1 MDKLSEMINEKS
13 ELSKVEV
20 SHLLVENGYTNKGK
34 ASCKCLMELLFC
46 SRRKAA
52 YILSNGLSDKST
64 LALFYLRLNIT
75 EKNVF
80 PCCKVSL

>member
-1 MDKLSEMINEKS
+1 MDKLNEMISEKPT
-13 ELSKVEV
+13 LSRDEV
-20 SHLLVENGYTNKGK
+20 SSLLVENGYTYRDK

-64 LALFYLRLNIT
+64 LALFYLRVNT
-75 EKNVF
+75 NKNNA
-80 PCCKVSL
+80 PH